1 MMPLGMFEG
10 RCGSAS
16 GHDGGEAVKT
26 GAASR
31 QVFLRRVLVGAA
43 GMAGGG
49 ALLSRSDEAVAAPSK
64 AQDAQIFNLVL
75 LLEYTEE
82 AFYSEALQRGA
93 LRGDLRDYARAAREQ
108 ERDHR
113 LLVKRV
119 LGAKAVARPRFEFG
133 TSTGSAKA
141 FTAAAITLEDLAVAA
156 YNGQAANLTRGA
168 LAAAATIVSVE
179 ARHAAWIRAISG
191 QVAAPDAVDKP
202 ISATRAAQG
211 LKQIGLRS

>member
-1 MMPLGMFEG
+1 MTLHGAVGPLCLDAG
-10 RCGSAS
+10 
-16 GHDGGEAVKT
+16 DEALT
-26 GAASR
+26 AAASR
-31 QVFLRRVLVGAA
+31 GAFLRRLLVGAGGLA
-43 GMAGGG
+43 AAGG
-49 ALLSRSDEAVAAPSK
+49 LLSRSDAVAAPSS
-64 AQDAQIFNLVL
+64 AQDVRIFNLVL

-82 AFYSEALQRGA
+82 AFYSEALRRGT
-93 LRGDLRDYARAAREQ
+93 LRGELHDYARTAREQ

-113 LLVKRV
+113 RLVQRV
-119 LGAKAVARPRFEFG
+119 LGAKAVAQPRFEFG
-133 TSTGSAKA
+133 ARTGSAKA
-141 FTAAAITLEDLAVAA
+141 FTATAIMLEDLAVAT

-202 ISATRAAQG
+202 ISAARAAQG